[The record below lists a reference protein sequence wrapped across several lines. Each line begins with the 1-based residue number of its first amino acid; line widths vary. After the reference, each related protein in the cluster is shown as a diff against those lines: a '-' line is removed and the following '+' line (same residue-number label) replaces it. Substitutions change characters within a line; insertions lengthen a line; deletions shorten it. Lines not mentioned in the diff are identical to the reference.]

1 MLGAVYGTRA
11 IMCVFGVF
19 KNRAVGRGVYSFLRC
34 EPFSLQRCVCVC
46 VSGEGKGRHWPCG
59 LECPCV
65 PVQVQGYLCRGGI
78 SLCRP
83 VREGLNTSLTLTE
96 CVCM

>member
-1 MLGAVYGTRA
+1 MGVLGAVYGTRA

-46 VSGEGKGRHWPCG
+46 LWRGEGEALALWIG
-59 LECPCV
+59 V
-65 PVQVQGYLCRGGI
+65 PVSLSRSKGI
-78 SLCRP
+78 FAGVAFPSAGLW
-83 VREGLNTSLTLTE
+83 VR
-96 CVCM
+96 V